1 MKKLFTLV
9 TMQLA
14 DKLDFSFIKKF
25 RSALFTIILSL
36 VKFIVVTVAFY
47 LLFMVCSM
55 LSVFGLGKEI
65 PDTVIAVIFTIIQL
79 LSIIT
84 CTVGLTDSLYKS
96 QDNRVLLTL
105 PVEHDQVFFSKLI
118 MYFVYEIRKN
128 LFFTL
133 PLFIAYGINN
143 SAIFY
148 YYLWLIVGFVL
159 VSLLPVALGAVL
171 SIPWLYISQFID
183 KHRILQG
190 VLIVAIGLIIAEI
203 LFKLVSIIPE
213 NINIVAQWNNISE
226 NVIKPFLT
234 KFTEIFS
241 PFYYITLMIVG
252 GTLAIS
258 KNIFSGNAFLYFLAV
273 LAFLVVCI
281 VVAYLLAKPLFFKMA
296 SKQFEYEKKVI
307 PEKKNKVHNRYLSP
321 FFQNLKRNF
330 RSSKYIALI
339 MLQLLLPSI
348 LIFLLNKLYSAMQTS
363 FNGQF
368 MTKAFNM
375 LVLYLTVLS
384 FNNEYASVYSKD
396 GNARFIEKTRPIT
409 PWVLTFSRLVPRII
423 ISTISVVGA
432 TCFYVFTSG
441 ASIFELV
448 CVSIT
453 GSALSVAH
461 LLWSAEMDIM
471 NPQSDQYAT
480 LGLEFDNPNVKKAT
494 LFALLISAIFAFLV
508 YFLAPS
514 GLNSTFIKLAIISLA
529 FMGARVYLYFIRVK
543 LYYKER

>member
-1 MKKLFTLV
+1 MKKLYSLV
-9 TMQLA
+9 AMQLA
-14 DKLDFSFIKKF
+14 DKLDFSFLKKF
-25 RSALFTIILSL
+25 RSAIFTIILSL
-36 VKFIVVTVAFY
+36 VKFVVVTVAFY
-47 LLFMVCSM
+47 LLFMICS
-55 LSVFGLGKEI
+55 LLGVFGLGKEI
-65 PDTVIAVIFTIIQL
+65 PDTVIAVIFTVIQL
-79 LSIIT
+79 LSLIT

-105 PVEHDQVFFSKLI
+105 PVEHNQVFFSKLI

-148 YYLWLIVGFVL
+148 YYLWLIIGFVL
-159 VSLLPVALGAVL
+159 VSALPVALGAVL
-171 SIPWLYISQFID
+171 SIPWLFVSQFID
-183 KHRILQG
+183 KHKILQG
-190 VLIVAIGLIIAEI
+190 AIIICISLIIAEI
-203 LFKLVSIIPE
+203 LFKLVSIIPS
-213 NINIVAQWNNISE
+213 NINIIAQWTNISE
-226 NVIKPFLT
+226 HVIKPFLT
-234 KFTEIFS
+234 RFTEIFS
-241 PFYYITLMIVG
+241 PYYYVTLMIVG

-258 KNIFSGNAFLYFLAV
+258 KNIFSGNALIYFLVLLLFLAV
-273 LAFLVVCI
+273 CI
-281 VVAYLLAKPLFFKMA
+281 AIAYFLAKPLFFKMA
-296 SKQFEYEKKVI
+296 SKQFEYEKKVT
-307 PEKKNKVHNRYLSP
+307 PPKKNKVHNRYLSP
-321 FFQNLKRNF
+321 FFQDVKRNF
-330 RSSKYIALI
+330 RSSKYIVNI
-339 MLQLLLPSI
+339 MLQIFLPSI

-375 LVLYLTVLS
+375 VVLYLSVLS

-423 ISTISVVGA
+423 ISTISVISA
-432 TCFYVFTSG
+432 ACFYVYTSG
-441 ASIFELV
+441 ASTFELV

-480 LGLEFDNPNVKKAT
+480 IGLEFDNPNVKKAT
-494 LFALLISAIFAFLV
+494 IFALLISAIFAFLV

-514 GLNSTFIKLAIISLA
+514 GLNSTFVKLAILSTA
-529 FMGARVYLYFIRVK
+529 FMLARVYLYFIRVK

>member
-1 MKKLFTLV
+1 
-9 TMQLA
+9 
-14 DKLDFSFIKKF
+14 
-25 RSALFTIILSL
+25 
-36 VKFIVVTVAFY
+36 
-47 LLFMVCSM
+47 
-55 LSVFGLGKEI
+55 
-65 PDTVIAVIFTIIQL
+65 
-79 LSIIT
+79 
-84 CTVGLTDSLYKS
+84 
-96 QDNRVLLTL
+96 
-105 PVEHDQVFFSKLI
+105 
-118 MYFVYEIRKN
+118 
-128 LFFTL
+128 
-133 PLFIAYGINN
+133 
-143 SAIFY
+143 
-148 YYLWLIVGFVL
+148 
-159 VSLLPVALGAVL
+159 
-171 SIPWLYISQFID
+171 
-183 KHRILQG
+183 
-190 VLIVAIGLIIAEI
+190 
-203 LFKLVSIIPE
+203 
-213 NINIVAQWNNISE
+213 
-226 NVIKPFLT
+226 
-234 KFTEIFS
+234 
-241 PFYYITLMIVG
+241 
-252 GTLAIS
+252 
-258 KNIFSGNAFLYFLAV
+258 
-273 LAFLVVCI
+273 
-281 VVAYLLAKPLFFKMA
+281 
-296 SKQFEYEKKVI
+296 
-307 PEKKNKVHNRYLSP
+307 
-321 FFQNLKRNF
+321 
-330 RSSKYIALI
+330 

-409 PWVLTFSRLVPRII
+409 SWVLTFSRLVPRII

>member
-1 MKKLFTLV
+1 MKKLFSLV
-9 TMQLA
+9 AMQLA
-14 DKLDFSFIKKF
+14 DKLDFSFTKKF
-25 RSALFTIILSL
+25 RSALFTIILTL
-36 VKFIVVTVAFY
+36 VKFVVVTVAFY
-47 LLFMVCSM
+47 LLFMVCSI
-55 LSVFGLGKEI
+55 LGVFGLGKEM

-84 CTVGLTDSLYKS
+84 CTVGLTGSLYKS

-105 PVEHDQVFFSKLI
+105 PVEHNQVFFSKLI

-128 LFFTL
+128 FFFTL

-159 VSLLPVALGAVL
+159 VSLLPVAVGAVL

-183 KHRILQG
+183 KHKVLQG
-190 VLIVAIGLIIAEI
+190 VLIITIVLIIAEV

-226 NVIKPFLT
+226 YVIKPFLT

-241 PFYYITLMIVG
+241 PFYYVTLMIVG

-258 KNIFSGNAFLYFLAV
+258 KNIFSGYALLYFLV
-273 LAFLVVCI
+273 LIAFLAVCI
-281 VVAYLLAKPLFFKMA
+281 TIAYLLAKPLFFKMA
-296 SKQFEYEKKVI
+296 SKQFEYEKKVT
-307 PEKKNKVHNRYLSP
+307 PPKKNKVHNRYLSP
-321 FFQNLKRNF
+321 LFQDLIGNF
-330 RSSKYIALI
+330 RSSKYIVNV

-384 FNNEYASVYSKD
+384 FNNEYACVYSKD
-396 GNARFIEKTRPIT
+396 GNARFIEKTRPIS

-423 ISTISVVGA
+423 ISTISVVCA
-432 TCFYVFTSG
+432 TTFYVYTSG
-441 ASIFELV
+441 ASTFEFV
-448 CVSIT
+448 CVAIT

-514 GLNSTFIKLAIISLA
+514 GLNSAFIKLAIISLL
-529 FMGARVYLYFIRVK
+529 FMSSRVYLYFIRVK